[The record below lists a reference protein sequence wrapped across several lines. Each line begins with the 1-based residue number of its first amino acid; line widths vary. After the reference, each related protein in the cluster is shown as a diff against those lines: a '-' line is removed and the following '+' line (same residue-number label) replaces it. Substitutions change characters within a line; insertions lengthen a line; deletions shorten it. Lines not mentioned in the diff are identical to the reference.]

1 MDTDSTGSRFGYE
14 EKFADFAAG
23 KYDIMVGTQ
32 MIAKGLDFPKVT
44 LVGVINADQ
53 GLFSPDYRSPQR
65 IFSLLCQVVGRSGRS
80 DIPGRAI
87 IQTYSPDNDII
98 RYAARQDYR
107 AFYDYEISFR
117 KGMLYPPFCDICNV
131 GFSGKEDH
139 KTEQAAHDFVSA
151 LHKNVS
157 AVLPQGGITLR
168 VLGVT
173 PSPLHRMSNRFRYRV
188 LIKCRCNEAFR
199 NILSQ
204 TAKQFLNEAEHKN
217 ISLNID
223 INGQI

>member
-1 MDTDSTGSRFGYE
+1 
-14 EKFADFAAG
+14 
-23 KYDIMVGTQ
+23 

-65 IFSLLCQVVGRSGRS
+65 VFSLLCQVVGRSGRS

-87 IQTYSPDNDII
+87 IQTYAPDNDII

-107 AFYDYEISFR
+107 AFYEYEINFR
-117 KGMLYPPFCDICNV
+117 KSMLYPPFCDICNV
-131 GFSGKEDH
+131 GFSGKDENR
-139 KTEQAAHDFVSA
+139 TLYAANDFVSM
-151 LHKNVS
+151 LFTQVS
-157 AVLPQGGITLR
+157 NRVESKVAMR

-173 PSPLHRMSNRFRYRV
+173 ASPVHRVSNRFRYRV
-188 LIKCRCNEAFR
+188 LIKCRFNEAFR

-204 TAKQFLNEAEHKN
+204 TAKKFLNRSEYKN